1 MTRELLIKFL
11 NDQCSKEELDEVIR
25 WVKSESFQGKSRQWI
40 LEDWKSYKEEE
51 YVGSSE
57 KFSALL
63 DKVHHKINTTY
74 DDEED
79 KKSRSRSLSLFKTW
93 LVRAAA
99 ILLLPVLSLLLYTLS
114 ETGFEIGRHA
124 EITVDSLKIE
134 SPIGSRTEVE
144 LTDGS
149 IVHLNSGSRIEYPQ
163 NFTGNSREVMLK
175 GEGYFDI
182 VHNPEKPFVVKTG
195 QLDIRARGTIFN
207 VKAYPDEEV
216 IATTLVE
223 GKIIIEKE
231 GSAGSRET
239 IGTLEPE
246 QHVTFNKKNGKIT
259 SSKGNIKKYIA
270 WKDGKLVF
278 DNDPIARVAKR
289 LSQIFNVE
297 IIVKDSAKKYTYTVT
312 FVDEPLFQI
321 LELMTVATP
330 VEYKVLPRKKLP
342 DGTYSKQKIIIQKKE

>member
-1 MTRELLIKFL
+1 MTRELLTKFL

-25 WVKSESFQGKSRQWI
+25 WVKSESFQAKSRQLI

-57 KFSALL
+57 KFNALL
-63 DKVHHKINTTY
+63 DKIHHKINTSY
-74 DDEED
+74 EDEED

-93 LVRAAA
+93 LIRAAA

-114 ETGFEIGRHA
+114 EIGFEIDRHA
-124 EITVDSLKIE
+124 EIKVDSLKIE

-149 IVHLNSGSRIEYPQ
+149 VVHLNSGSRIEYPQ
-163 NFTGNSREVMLK
+163 KFNGNSREVILK

-182 VHNPEKPFVVKTG
+182 VHNPERPFVVKTDK
-195 QLDIRARGTIFN
+195 LDIKAEGTIFN
-207 VKAYPDEEV
+207 VMAYPDEEV

-223 GKIIIEKE
+223 GKVIIDKKGLAG
-231 GSAGSRET
+231 GSET
-239 IGTLEPE
+239 IGTLAPE
-246 QHVTFNKKNGKIT
+246 QHLTFNKKNGKIT

-278 DNDPIARVAKR
+278 DNDPIIRVAKR

-297 IIVKDSAKKYTYTVT
+297 IIVKDSAKEYTYTVT

-330 VEYKVLPRKKLP
+330 VEYKALPRKKLP
-342 DGTYSKQKIIIQKKE
+342 DGTYTKQKIIIQKKE